1 MIDAAEA
8 QKLDAATEREKQLVA
23 AAVLAERKRAQA
35 SDDLDAVPAWAK
47 QLSDA
52 LQALDDDA
60 GQKGLPHYTQTFE
73 IEMSSVL
80 HGATSCTPDGLTRSM
95 EEEFKNN
102 DGGKWEAEYNYVV
115 YEPAMEKAMHC
126 CRD

>member
-1 MIDAAEA
+1 M
-8 QKLDAATEREKQLVA
+8 
-23 AAVLAERKRAQA
+23 RKRPTTWT
-35 SDDLDAVPAWAK
+35 AVPAWAK

-60 GQKGLPHYTQTFE
+60 GQKGLPHFTQTFD

-80 HGATSCTPDGLTRSM
+80 HGATSCMPDGLTRSM

-102 DGGKWEAEYNYVV
+102 DGGEWEAEYNGGAAGRLRPRNRPGDPGL
-115 YEPAMEKAMHC
+115 PAVEQAAAG
-126 CRD
+126 CRVKVW

>member
-1 MIDAAEA
+1 MSDAAEA
-8 QKLDAATEREKQLVA
+8 QKLDAATEREKRSSWPPA
-23 AAVLAERKRAQA
+23 RGAQA
-35 SDDLDAVPAWAK
+35 RASGRRPEAVPPWAK

-60 GQKGLPHYTQTFE
+60 GQKGLPHFTQTFD

-80 HGATSCTPDGLTRSM
+80 HGATSCMSHGSRSM

-102 DGGKWEAEYNYVV
+102 DGGEWAAEYT
-115 YEPAMEKAMHC
+115 MSC
-126 CRD
+126 TSRQSSR